1 MDLND
6 YVTAVEDFPIA
17 GVSFKDITPM
27 LAAPAAFNHSVE
39 LLCQTAR
46 TLGGDKIAAFDA
58 RGFLWAAPMAI
69 QLRLPLVPIRKQGKL
84 PRATASASYTGEYGT
99 ETVEMHTDAISAG
112 ERVLLVD
119 DVIATGESMR
129 AGAKLVADLGGTV
142 TACQAVIELTYLGA
156 QERLKDLRVD
166 SLLRY

>member
-6 YVTAVEDFPIA
+6 HVTPVADFPIA

-27 LAAPAAFNHSVE
+27 LADPAAFAHSVD
-39 LLCQTAR
+39 LLCRTAQP
-46 TLGGDKIAAFDA
+46 LGADRIAAFDA

-69 QLRLPLVPIRKQGKL
+69 RLELPLVPIRKKGKL
-84 PRATASASYTGEYGT
+84 PRDTAAASYTGEYGT
-99 ETVEMHTDAISAG
+99 ETVEMHTDAVKPG

-129 AGAKLVADLGGTV
+129 AGATLVADLGGTV
-142 TACQAVIELTYLGA
+142 TACLAVIELTYLGA
-156 QERLKDLRVD
+156 QERLSDLRVD

>member
-6 YVTAVEDFPIA
+6 YVTAVEDFPIP

-39 LLCQTAR
+39 LLCHTAR
-46 TLGGDKIAAFDA
+46 TLGGDKLAAFDA

-69 QLRLPLVPIRKQGKL
+69 QLRLPLLLIRKQGKL
-84 PRATASASYTGEYGT
+84 PRATTAASYTGEYGT
-99 ETVEMHTDAISAG
+99 ETVEMHTDAITAG
-112 ERVLLVD
+112 DRVILVD

-129 AGAKLVADLGGTV
+129 AGAALVAELGGTV
-142 TACQAVIELTYLGA
+142 TACLTVIELTYLGA
-156 QERLKDLRVD
+156 QERLKDFRVD